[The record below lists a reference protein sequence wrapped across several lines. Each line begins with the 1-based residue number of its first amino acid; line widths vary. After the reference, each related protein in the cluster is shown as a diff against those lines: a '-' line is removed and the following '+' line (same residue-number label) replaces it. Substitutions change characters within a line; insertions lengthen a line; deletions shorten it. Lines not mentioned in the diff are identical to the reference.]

1 MPHDHD
7 AVRFATRGLP
17 AAHHRQDRVGGDALL
32 SGVLRAR
39 GVAGWYAA
47 IGSLWLTSSPYAR
60 AAAQERLRLS
70 PWIFA
75 FPLRFARG
83 RPLA

>member
-1 MPHDHD
+1 MTLCGSQPEDS
-7 AVRFATRGLP
+7 
-17 AAHHRQDRVGGDALL
+17 HRRTIARIASEGTPWL

-47 IGSLWLTSSPYAR
+47 IGSLWLTPSPYAR
-60 AAAQERLRLS
+60 PGPQERLRLS